1 MRGITPEESIVLIGG
16 GFAHTGLESLWEV
29 VAEGADPVGG
39 RAGGVT
45 VTGEGVGLTIVEI
58 FPVVEGVTTF
68 TSKLVVTEGVVV
80 GGTFLRIPISAE
92 PVFVEPVL
100 DTGIFISVEVL
111 LLGSHP

>member
-1 MRGITPEESIVLIGG
+1 MRGITPEESLVLIGG
-16 GFAHTGLESLWEV
+16 GFAHTGLESFWGV
-29 VAEGADPVGG
+29 VAGGVDPVGG

-45 VTGEGVGLTIVEI
+45 NGVA
-58 FPVVEGVTTF
+58 
-68 TSKLVVTEGVVV
+68 V